1 MRWKKW
7 KGGTQRMAKYK
18 ALVEEFKEKEA
29 HRAAQKELKEKHKIE
44 DENVVVV
51 EKSNMAKF
59 SVNTFIRFIKF
70 IVTVIILCLA
80 AIGLTALIFPETREA
95 LLAIFHL
102 AAEQTT
108 EMIGS

>member
-1 MRWKKW
+1 MRGAGSSWVSW
-7 KGGTQRMAKYK
+7 
-18 ALVEEFKEKEA
+18 V
-29 HRAAQKELKEKHKIE
+29 I
-44 DENVVVV
+44 
-51 EKSNMAKF
+51 
-59 SVNTFIRFIKF
+59 NTFIRLIKF
-70 IVTVIILCLA
+70 IVTVVILCLA

>member
-51 EKSNMAKF
+51 EKSNMAK
-59 SVNTFIRFIKF
+59 
-70 IVTVIILCLA
+70 
-80 AIGLTALIFPETREA
+80 
-95 LLAIFHL
+95 LLFYVWL
-102 AAEQTT
+102 QLD
-108 EMIGS
+108 